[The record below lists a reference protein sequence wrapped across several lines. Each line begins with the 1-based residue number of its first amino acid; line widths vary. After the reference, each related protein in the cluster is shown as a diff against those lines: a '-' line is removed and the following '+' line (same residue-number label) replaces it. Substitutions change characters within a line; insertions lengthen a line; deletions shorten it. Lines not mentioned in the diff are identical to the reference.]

1 MEITLRED
9 LDPDIDFYYQY
20 QFKIYH
26 EPYLIWD
33 RYTWKTVLATCT
45 VYRIEVDG
53 KYAGDVLLEGK
64 GRGTKSIVDFSIL
77 PEYQGKGIGKDV
89 LEQVKKMGIKLSAVT
104 RKETLNFFL
113 KSGFVL
119 KKRMRNY
126 YDPGVDGYSI
136 TFSNPV

>member
-9 LDPDIDFYYQY
+9 LDPDIDFYYHD

-33 RYTWKTVLATCT
+33 RDTWKTVLTTCT
-45 VYRIEVDG
+45 VYRIEADG
-53 KYAGDVLLEGK
+53 KYAGDVLLEGR
-64 GRGTKSIVDFSIL
+64 GRAAKSIVDLSIL
-77 PEYQGKGIGKDV
+77 PEYQGKGIGKAV
-89 LEQVKKMGIKLSAVT
+89 LEQVKRMGLKLTAVT

-113 KSGFVL
+113 KSGFAL

-136 TFSNPV
+136 TFSNPA

>member
-1 MEITLRED
+1 MDIRLRED

-33 RYTWKTVLATCT
+33 RHTWKTVLTTCT
-45 VYRIEVDG
+45 MYRIEVNG
-53 KYAGDVLLEGK
+53 RYAGDVLLEVM

-89 LEQVKKMGIKLSAVT
+89 LEQVKKMGIKLTAVT